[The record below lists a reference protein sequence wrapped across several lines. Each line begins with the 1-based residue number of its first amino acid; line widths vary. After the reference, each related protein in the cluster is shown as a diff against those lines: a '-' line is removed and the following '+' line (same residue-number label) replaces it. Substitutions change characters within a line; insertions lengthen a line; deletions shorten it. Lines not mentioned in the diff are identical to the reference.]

1 MADGTAAIT
10 INGER
15 REVQPGRPLVEV
27 IKEAGIYISNLCY
40 LDGLPAFAGCRTC
53 VVEVEGMRG
62 LPLACSTPVQDGMVV
77 RTDTPATTEMR
88 QEVMAF
94 ILANHSDRCLTCH
107 RVEHCRTG
115 DICLRD
121 NTVTHRCVT
130 CSKNYRCELQTASD
144 VADMGRANVEPYLDE
159 ARTFYQFQQPPPD
172 RGNPFFEFDPQM
184 CILCTRCERACDD
197 LRHTTAITLAGRG
210 FSTRMAFGAGG
221 AIDESNCDFCG
232 ACIDVCPTATLM
244 EAPNK
249 WVARPE
255 RWVSTVCTE
264 CSMACTIQ
272 IGVRDGRGVI
282 VRPPSSN
289 ILPGNVDLAIPNT
302 DSPIP
307 GNDVPGNDVSRDQ
320 ICVRGRFGYD
330 QVRDRDRLHTGRLG
344 RGADAFDAET
354 GAVLRDVSAKLAAI
368 IQQHGPAA
376 VGLLGSGQTTT
387 EENYA
392 LAQLAAWIDTPHLDA
407 SVGSVWGAVE
417 TALRDSFGS
426 VHLPNRLT
434 AVETADVIV
443 AIGDDLSA
451 SNNVLGVRIKGTVS
465 TRGATLV
472 SVSARR
478 NPIDDFAAVELRPQ
492 GGDIGATV
500 QAITAALL
508 TRDDVR
514 ERLGAID
521 GLDTVGPAADAAGPT
536 EAAAALAAKSGSVA
550 VIVAP
555 SRHNAGAAAA
565 QVRAAANLA
574 IALAG
579 PEAAPAALH
588 VLPPENNTIGLR
600 DAGVRPRPSGTDAG
614 TDTGTDTETEAQP
627 GMDPAGMNPAGM
639 DVDSMLAAARAG
651 TLKAL
656 IVAKDNPLL
665 TLPDR
670 FAVRAALEALD
681 VLLVIDEIA
690 TDTVALAT
698 HVLADVSIFAK
709 DGTVTNADR
718 QILRLRSAY
727 RPQRGAQPALAH
739 LRDLGAALAAALGR
753 EAPALPQSPAAAMDA
768 IAAADPRYRDATS
781 SRLLSATR
789 QPPDGAVTHALT
801 SVPALASPA
810 PAGQD
815 GDGEL
820 TLLSGRDL
828 YTDRSSAAL
837 RSDQADRLHRGEFLD
852 LHPADAAARGVANGA
867 SVVLS
872 RGAQRLTITA
882 RVSEDVAQGSVFASL
897 LWDGGALQALLPAE
911 ASLARVRVEPA

>member
-1 MADGTAAIT
+1 M
-10 INGER
+10 
-15 REVQPGRPLVEV
+15 
-27 IKEAGIYISNLCY
+27 
-40 LDGLPAFAGCRTC
+40 
-53 VVEVEGMRG
+53 
-62 LPLACSTPVQDGMVV
+62 
-77 RTDTPATTEMR
+77 
-88 QEVMAF
+88 
-94 ILANHSDRCLTCH
+94 
-107 RVEHCRTG
+107 
-115 DICLRD
+115 
-121 NTVTHRCVT
+121 
-130 CSKNYRCELQTASD
+130 
-144 VADMGRANVEPYLDE
+144 
-159 ARTFYQFQQPPPD
+159 
-172 RGNPFFEFDPQM
+172 
-184 CILCTRCERACDD
+184 
-197 LRHTTAITLAGRG
+197 
-210 FSTRMAFGAGG
+210 
-221 AIDESNCDFCG
+221 
-232 ACIDVCPTATLM
+232 
-244 EAPNK
+244 
-249 WVARPE
+249 
-255 RWVSTVCTE
+255 
-264 CSMACTIQ
+264 
-272 IGVRDGRGVI
+272 
-282 VRPPSSN
+282 
-289 ILPGNVDLAIPNT
+289 
-302 DSPIP
+302 
-307 GNDVPGNDVSRDQ
+307 
-320 ICVRGRFGYD
+320 
-330 QVRDRDRLHTGRLG
+330 
-344 RGADAFDAET
+344 
-354 GAVLRDVSAKLAAI
+354 LRDVSAKLAAI

-392 LAQLAAWIDTPHLDA
+392 LAQVAAWIDTPHLDA

-451 SNNVLGVRIKGTVS
+451 SNNVLGVRIKGAVS

-521 GLDTVGPAADAAGPT
+521 GLDTVGPAADAAGAT

-588 VLPPENNTIGLR
+588 VLPPENNHHWPARRRGPPPPLR
-600 DAGVRPRPSGTDAG
+600 DGRRDRHRDRHGNRSPARHGPGRHEPGRHGPGRDGRGQHAGGGARGNAEGADRRQGQPAAHPAGPIRRSGRPGSARRAPRESMRSRPTPSLWRRTSWPMSRSSPRTAPSPTPTARSCVCAAPTAPSG
-614 TDTGTDTETEAQP
+614 
-627 GMDPAGMNPAGM
+627 
-639 DVDSMLAAARAG
+639 ARS
-651 TLKAL
+651 
-656 IVAKDNPLL
+656 
-665 TLPDR
+665 R
-670 FAVRAALEALD
+670 
-681 VLLVIDEIA
+681 
-690 TDTVALAT
+690 
-698 HVLADVSIFAK
+698 
-709 DGTVTNADR
+709 
-718 QILRLRSAY
+718 RLRICETWA
-727 RPQRGAQPALAH
+727 RRWPRRWGAKP
-739 LRDLGAALAAALGR
+739 RR
-753 EAPALPQSPAAAMDA
+753 CRRVPAAAMDA